1 MKIASVVVDD
11 PGAGYT
17 SDPTVSISAS
27 GGGSGAAA
35 TAVTNVGAIA
45 QLNLSQG
52 GSGYVTG
59 QGIKKFEDLL
69 PGLNESGKNNLGQ
82 YLPVAQPDTS
92 TFANADYYVIAL
104 VQHREHMSSSLPE
117 GTLVREYVQLSTADV
132 PGKHVALSNDML
144 DGSSV
149 PVRMPG
155 GSQAYGV
162 DDPHYLGPIITA
174 TKDRPVRVVFY
185 NLLPTGQA
193 GDLFLPTDSSMM
205 GSGMGP
211 MSMTASADQGSVMD
225 GVRNPS
231 CTEYPKGSD
240 CFKDNRATLHLHGG
254 VTPWIS
260 DGTPHQWIT
269 PANENTPWPKG
280 VSVKDVPDMIGSAR
294 PAGVPDCS
302 APKSGCQTFY
312 YTNEQSARMLF
323 YHDHSWG
330 ITRLNVYA
338 GEAGGYLISDPT
350 EKKLISDGTIP
361 AGADQIPLIIQDK
374 TFVPDKAQLDQQ
386 DPTWDSSRWG
396 TKGNLWYHHVYMPAQ
411 NPSDP
416 SGMSA
421 FGRWMYGPWFWPPA
435 TPQHGPIGNPYYDPS
450 CKLDVPS
457 TWQYQTSPYCE
468 PKQIPGTP
476 NISAGMEQFNDTP
489 VVNGTA
495 YPTTTVDPKSY
506 RLRILNASNDR
517 FWNLQWYVADPSTGT
532 DSEVALNQAQVDAAQ
547 TDPNV
552 FPTPDTSKSP
562 AGPDWIQ
569 IGNESGFLPA
579 PTVVKNQPI
588 TWITDPTR
596 FDFGNVDKHALLL
609 APAER
614 ADTVVD
620 FSKYAGKTLILYN
633 DAPAAFPAR
642 VACYDYYTGDPD
654 LTPAC
659 APSTLPG
666 YGPNTRTIMQVKVN
680 ATTRGRSVR
689 SGEAPVGVQASCRRL
704 RGIRVKPAPDDRRP
718 GCLQLGLRYELRRQ
732 WRLLLVG
739 PRRTS
744 ATGTP
749 GSTQQGGD
757 CSRSTR

>member
-1 MKIASVVVDD
+1 
-11 PGAGYT
+11 
-17 SDPTVSISAS
+17 
-27 GGGSGAAA
+27 
-35 TAVTNVGAIA
+35 
-45 QLNLSQG
+45 
-52 GSGYVTG
+52 
-59 QGIKKFEDLL
+59 
-69 PGLNESGKNNLGQ
+69 
-82 YLPVAQPDTS
+82 
-92 TFANADYYVIAL
+92 
-104 VQHREHMSSSLPE
+104 MSSSLPE
-117 GTLVREYVQLSTADV
+117 GTLLREYVQLSTANV
-132 PGKHVALSNDML
+132 PGKHVALQNEML
-144 DGSSV
+144 DGTKV
-149 PVRMPG
+149 DVKMPD

-162 DDPHYLGPIITA
+162 DDPHYLGPVIQA
-174 TKDRPVRVVFY
+174 TKDKPVRVVFY
-185 NLLPTGQA
+185 NLLPTGKD

-211 MSMTASADQGSVMD
+211 MNMGAPADNGSVMD

-231 CTEYPKGSD
+231 CTEYPKGAD

-269 PANENTPWPKG
+269 PAGETTPWPKG
-280 VSVKDVPDMIGSAR
+280 VSVKDVPDMVGSGR

-302 APKSGCQTFY
+302 AAKSGCQTFY
-312 YTNEQSARMLF
+312 YTNEQSARMMF

-350 EKKLISDGTIP
+350 EKKLVADGTIP
-361 AGADQIPLIIQDK
+361 SDQIPLIIQDK
-374 TFVPDKAQLDQQ
+374 TFVPDSTQLAKQ
-386 DPTWDSSRWG
+386 DPTWDASRWG

-411 NPSDP
+411 NPGDP
-416 SGMSA
+416 SGMSSY
-421 FGRWMYGPWFWPPA
+421 GRWMYGPWFWPPA
-435 TPQHGPIGNPYYDPS
+435 KPQHGPIANPYYSAS
-450 CKLDVPS
+450 CNLDDS
-457 TWQYQTSPYCE
+457 KTWQYQTAPYCE
-468 PKQIPGTP
+468 PKEIPGTP

-495 YPTTTVDPKSY
+495 YPKTTVDPKSY

-517 FWNLQWYVADPSTGT
+517 FWNLQWYVADPTTGT
-532 DSEVALNQAQVDAAQ
+532 LSEVALNPTEVAAAQ

-552 FPTPDTSKSP
+552 VPTPDTTKSP

-569 IGNESGFLPA
+569 IGSEGGFLPA

-614 ADTVVD
+614 ADTIVD
-620 FSKYAGKTLILYN
+620 FSQYAGKTLILYN

-666 YGPNTRTIMQVKVN
+666 YGPNTRTIMQVTVN
-680 ATTRGRSVR
+680 ANGAVAPFDLAKLQSAFKHHADGSGAFESSQPPTIVGQAAYNSAYGTSFASSGNCTDPKTTTKCDGFAR
-689 SGEAPVGVQASCRRL
+689 
-704 RGIRVKPAPDDRRP
+704 IN
-718 GCLQLGLRYELRRQ
+718 
-732 WRLLLVG
+732 
-739 PRRTS
+739 
-744 ATGTP
+744 
-749 GSTQQGGD
+749 QQGGD
-757 CSRSTR
+757 AVHVRHPEGQQAVDPAATEGHPRRDERGLIRRVREDDREHRSGGGAGHPGGSDHHPVSVREPADGADRWERPAGR